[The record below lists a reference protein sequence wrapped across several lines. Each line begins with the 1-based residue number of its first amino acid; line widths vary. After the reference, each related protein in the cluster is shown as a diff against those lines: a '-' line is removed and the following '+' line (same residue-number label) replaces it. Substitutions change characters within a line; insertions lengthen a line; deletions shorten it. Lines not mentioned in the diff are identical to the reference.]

1 MITKLTASHRAA
13 FLAIALAMLAGC
25 QSFSGMVARI
35 TNRNQPAYAPAVA
48 KEEPT
53 PPLTEKQK
61 ADVQMAIARSLE
73 NQGNTVQ
80 AIATY
85 HEVVKKDPGRADAYH
100 RLAVLHDLKG
110 DSQSARKFYTIA
122 LKKAPND
129 AELHCDFGY
138 SCYLE
143 RNWGEAE
150 SHLRRALAINPD
162 CARAHTNLGLL
173 LARTDHER
181 EALVEFR
188 KAGCDDAAAH
198 NNVGFVLTLEERWAE
213 AKRHFKLAL
222 AADPNSKMAKDG
234 LAALRWRNGESKPQ
248 TATPA
253 KEEPSRTSA
262 VPASYESVTQSNGI
276 IRPR

>member
-1 MITKLTASHRAA
+1 MNNLVLRHRTVLLAALLASLT
-13 FLAIALAMLAGC
+13 GC
-25 QSFSGMVARI
+25 QAFDGMVAKI
-35 TNRNQPAYAPAVA
+35 THRNQAAYPSAAA
-48 KEEPT
+48 NDEPT
-53 PPLTEKQK
+53 PPLTAKQK
-61 ADVQMAIARSLE
+61 ADVQMAVARSLE
-73 NQGNTVQ
+73 NQGNTAQ
-80 AIATY
+80 AITTY
-85 HEVVKKDPGRADAYH
+85 LDVVKKDPARADAYL

-110 DSQSARKFYTIA
+110 DSQSARKFYLTA
-122 LKKAPND
+122 LKRDPNN

-150 SHLRRALAINPD
+150 SHLRRALGINPD

-173 LARTDHER
+173 LARTGR
-181 EALVEFR
+181 EQDALVEFH

-198 NNVGFVLTLEERWAE
+198 NNLGFVLTLEERWPE
-213 AKRHFKLAL
+213 AKRQFRLAL

-248 TATPA
+248 AATPA
-253 KEEPSRTSA
+253 KEEPTQTSA
-262 VPASYESVTQSNGI
+262 VPTSDESVTQSNRI